1 MMFLIVVLVLSV
13 LLYIIFKDDKI
24 NIGTENPHDILQKKY
39 ARGDI
44 NEEEFERR
52 RQNLQK

>member
-13 LLYIIFKDDKI
+13 LLYKFFKDDKI

-39 ARGDI
+39 ARGNID
-44 NEEEFERR
+44 EEEFERR
-52 RQNLQK
+52 RKNLQR